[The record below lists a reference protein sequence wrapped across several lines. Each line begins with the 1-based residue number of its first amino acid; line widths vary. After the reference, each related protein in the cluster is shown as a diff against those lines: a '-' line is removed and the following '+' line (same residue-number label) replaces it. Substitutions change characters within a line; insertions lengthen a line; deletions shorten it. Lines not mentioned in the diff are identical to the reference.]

1 MLGQEAADAS
11 GTWIG
16 ALSGGSAA
24 AALAIYALRLV
35 WNRLQ
40 AALEALNQCQQARLD
55 DMKET
60 AAMLATTAKLI
71 ERATTTL
78 ERVSS
83 SNQVDGR

>member
-1 MLGQEAADAS
+1 MLGQAAESSD
-11 GTWIG
+11 TWIG

-24 AALAIYALRLV
+24 AALAIFALRLV

-40 AALEALNQCQQARLD
+40 VALDALNQCQQARLD

-71 ERATTTL
+71 ERATSTL

-83 SNQVDGR
+83 SNQADGR